1 MPKIV
6 EITEE
11 QYNALLS
18 IGAPVGWDTAPYCAT
33 EPYTEWVWEE
43 IHMSFEW
50 LPTDTYYEIK
60 FFTLVDSD

>member
-11 QYNALLS
+11 QYNTLES
-18 IGAPVGWDTAPYCAT
+18 IGAPVGWDTVPYYAT

-43 IHMSFEW
+43 MQLGDWRSAPEGIG
-50 LPTDTYYEIK
+50 IK